1 MSDNGSKRG
10 NQTGLGA
17 GQIRVMN
24 HHRTEAQLRPFEGFS
39 QGEVLPRNGVHLV
52 SEGERHLQLAKP
64 YAWTY
69 NDDINCLGEYEAT
82 ETTDR
87 AEARKLCAGC
97 PVLSECLESAMEEEV
112 DKDGNP
118 LSHHSRFLVRGG
130 LTPRGRVELAAQRAA
145 EAEDTAV

>member
-17 GQIRVMN
+17 GQIRVMS

-69 NDDINCLGEYEAT
+69 NDDINCLGEYVNT
-82 ETTDR
+82 DTTNR
-87 AEARKLCAGC
+87 AEAAALCDGC
-97 PVLSECLESAMEEEV
+97 PVLSQCLESAMEEEV
-112 DKDGNP
+112 NADGEP

-130 LTPRGRVELAAQRAA
+130 LTPRGRVQLAAERAA
-145 EAEDTAV
+145 ALQDTVT